1 MALIFLFV
9 FWAIF
14 LISWLV
20 NLYKLLTCDFVA
32 PYREEFIHTFGLIPF
47 VSIITAWM

>member
-1 MALIFLFV
+1 MPVIFLFALWTIV
-9 FWAIF
+9 P
-14 LISWLV
+14 ISWLV

-32 PYREEFIHTFGLIPF
+32 PYREEFIHAFGLIPF